1 MDTLST
7 VRRAAADHWERQDP
21 VVTLS
26 AVPDAHFVG
35 QRVVI
40 YPDVHG
46 VVRALRDGKLTVEAD
61 STGTVHEVGPGA
73 ILLEERNSVAADVD
87 ALHVVAGGRTRA

>member
-1 MDTLST
+1 MLDTLWT
-7 VRRAAADHWERQDP
+7 VRRTAAEHGERQDP
-21 VVTLS
+21 VVTLR

-46 VVRALRDGKLTVEAD
+46 VARALRDGKLMVEAD

-73 ILLEERNSVAADVD
+73 VLLED
-87 ALHVVAGGRTRA
+87 AQQRRC

>member
-1 MDTLST
+1 M
-7 VRRAAADHWERQDP
+7 
-21 VVTLS
+21 TLS

-73 ILLEERNSVAADVD
+73 VLLEDEQDRRCRGLRD
-87 ALHVVAGGRTRA
+87 GPRGRR

>member
-1 MDTLST
+1 MAL
-7 VRRAAADHWERQDP
+7 R
-21 VVTLS
+21 

-46 VVRALRDGKLTVEAD
+46 VVRALRDGKLMVEAD

-73 ILLEERNSVAADVD
+73 VLLEERNSFAADVD

>member
-1 MDTLST
+1 MLWT
-7 VRRAAADHWERQDP
+7 VRRAAAEHWERQDP
-21 VVTLS
+21 VVTLI

-46 VVRALRDGKLTVEAD
+46 VVRALHDGKLTVEAD
-61 STGTVHEVGPGA
+61 STGTVHEAGPGA